1 MPTTLEQAMN
11 VHSRTDVFDVIIV
24 GGGPAG
30 LTKDN
35 LRFAPLS
42 DSMKHCIMAI
52 AADSDLANVYH
63 PLLGHSFSVE
73 SHSGA

>member
-11 VHSRTDVFDVIIV
+11 VNSRTDVFDVIIV

-35 LRFAPLS
+35 LRLRSAF
-42 DSMKHCIMAI
+42 
-52 AADSDLANVYH
+52 
-63 PLLGHSFSVE
+63 
-73 SHSGA
+73 